1 MTTSKNSVK
10 SQPKAGGLLNPLMD
24 PNSIYLFSPS
34 GAVRDIARFE
44 KSIATLKANGFSVE
58 IDRGALS
65 TSQRFAGTDKQ
76 RLAAFDR
83 AAKSSANIVMTTRG
97 GYGITRLLPQLDYK
111 TLAQSKKRWVGFS
124 DFTAFQLAM
133 LAKAKAITYS
143 GPAAIDVFG
152 ADEADDLT
160 VSMFGEGIRNELE
173 LVGFASKTPATYKGF
188 EAEGVLWGG
197 NLSVLC
203 SLQGSDYFP
212 KVRGGLLMLEDVAE
226 APYKIERFL
235 SQLLHSGVI
244 DNQKA
249 VLLGYFN
256 QYKVTPHDD
265 GFDMPAVVK
274 WLRSKTKTPII
285 TGLPM
290 GHAPLKFTL
299 PHGAKIGLAIDGGT
313 CYLLLH

>member
-1 MTTSKNSVK
+1 MTISKNLA
-10 SQPKAGGLLNPLMD
+10 KAGAARKKAMD
-24 PNSIYLFSPS
+24 LNSIYLFSPS
-34 GAVRDIARFE
+34 GAVRDTVRFE
-44 KSIATLKANGFSVE
+44 KSISNLKANGFSVE
-58 IDRGALS
+58 IDRGALH
-65 TSQRFAGTDKQ
+65 TSQRFAGTDTQ
-76 RLAAFDR
+76 RLAAFNR

-143 GPAAIDVFG
+143 GPASMDVFG
-152 ADEADDLT
+152 ADEPDDLT

-173 LVGFASKTPATYKGF
+173 LVGFASKTPAHYKGF
-188 EAEGVLWGG
+188 EAKGVLWGG

-226 APYKIERFL
+226 APYKVERL
-235 SQLLHSGVI
+235 LTQLLHSGVI
-244 DNQKA
+244 DQQKA

-265 GFDMPAVVK
+265 GFDMPTVVK
-274 WLRSKTKTPII
+274 WLRSKTKTPIV